1 MEFDSKGLI
10 GVEDDGVEVVTK
22 SGNYVVSNGIDTSAL
37 MNNKCFPG
45 IMGKPADKQKEA
57 AKDANNYVTT
67 VEFPIASVGK
77 NGKFLSQYENK
88 EGTEVEGHQ
97 SITVGIKLNMATYTN
112 LSPAFKDERKQ
123 GVSKFNT
130 PARVHVPEG
139 STKGRIVMGGKTQFD
154 LDLESIAKESH
165 TDRVAALKAKGM
177 EPQARLKAKDA
188 DKRIDITTKE
198 QVAAKDGI
206 GAVTPET
213 LRTTFTQVAAT
224 SFLLQNK
231 KDVEDENAR
240 GTFDKKS
247 IDAAG
252 KLVSDSYNKVMA
264 DVAAAVNGGKDLG
277 ELNVAQGKG
286 TIAGTGFNAPKG
298 GYAFK
303 MVEADV
309 KDAKAY
315 AIQITGDAATAKSQI
330 SDVLKAAGNR
340 VNKTITQDV
349 NKAAAAKGKNADEFK
364 ASSTYQVASSA
375 KFNLAPVNVK
385 DNDGKATSLTVVSPR
400 VSAQLSPYANKVTV
414 LNNAITNPEIGA
426 AGRILGTNIEKVENM
441 ASKVLEGTQRD
452 ADTYAKDHAAAIKAV
467 EAAVKADGKQASKQA
482 SK

>member
-1 MEFDSKGLI
+1 MEL
-10 GVEDDGVEVVTK
+10 ENTLMEQQDDGVEVVQK
-22 SGNYVVSNGIDTSAL
+22 SGNYVVSKGIDTSAI
-37 MNNKCFPG
+37 MNNRCFPG
-45 IMGKPADKQKEA
+45 IMGKTDPDKRKA
-57 AKDANNYVTT
+57 AEKDPNNYVTT

-77 NGKFLSQYENK
+77 DGKFLSTYEKDGN
-88 EGTEVEGHQ
+88 EVEGHAN
-97 SITVGIKLNMATYTN
+97 ITVGIKLNMATYTN
-112 LSPAFKDERKQ
+112 LSPAFKEDRKQ

-139 STKGRIVMGGKTQFD
+139 ATKGRIVMGGKTQFD
-154 LDLESIAKESH
+154 LDLDAIAKESH

-213 LRTTFTQVAAT
+213 LRTAFTQVAAT

-231 KDVEDENAR
+231 KDVEDDKVR
-240 GTFDKKS
+240 GAFDKKS
-247 IDAAG
+247 IEAAG

-264 DVAAAVNGGKDLG
+264 DVVAAVNGNKGLGDLP
-277 ELNVAQGKG
+277 VAQGKG
-286 TIAGTGFNAPKG
+286 TIDGTGFQAPKG
-298 GYAFK
+298 GFAFK
-303 MVEADV
+303 FVEADV
-309 KDAKAY
+309 KGATAY
-315 AIQITGDAATAKSQI
+315 AIQVTGDAATAKSEI
-330 SDVLKAAGNR
+330 SNVLKSAGNR

-349 NKAAAAKGKNADEFK
+349 NKTAAKAKNSDEYK

-400 VSAQLSPYANKVTV
+400 VSAQLSPYASKVTM
-414 LNNAITNPEIGA
+414 LNNAITNPEVGA
-426 AGRILGTNIEKVENM
+426 SAKVLGNNIERVEGM
-441 ASKVLEGTQRD
+441 ATEVLKGTQRD
-452 ADTYAKDHAAAIKAV
+452 ADTYAKDHTAAIKAV